1 MIKICQ
7 DLSEIAEMS
16 NLLQNELEQIEN
28 MRRIKDY
35 KTMSKEE
42 LLIAVLKLEQ
52 IRAELYKS
60 KSNNSKIEEVGK
72 VFNKIRNKLPKL
84 EIK

>member
-7 DLSEIAEMS
+7 DSSEFTEMS
-16 NLLQNELEQIEN
+16 NLLQNELEQIEK

-35 KTMSKEE
+35 KTMSKQE
-42 LLIAVLKLEQ
+42 LLIALSKLEQ
-52 IRAELYKS
+52 SRGELYKS

-72 VFNKIRNKLPKL
+72 VLNKIRNKLPKL